1 MSQFGKNLPKKKDR
15 WSCREISTTTIKG
28 KKLPKKKLHLTLYVK
43 VYKEPN
49 VGWAPDPSSKLAW
62 FLVSFY
68 AKNLLGS
75 TWGPI

>member
-1 MSQFGKNLPKKKDR
+1 
-15 WSCREISTTTIKG
+15 
-28 KKLPKKKLHLTLYVK
+28 VK